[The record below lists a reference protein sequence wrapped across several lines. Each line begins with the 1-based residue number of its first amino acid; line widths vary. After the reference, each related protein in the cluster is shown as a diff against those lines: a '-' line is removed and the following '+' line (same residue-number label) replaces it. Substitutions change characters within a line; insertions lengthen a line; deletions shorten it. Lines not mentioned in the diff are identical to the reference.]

1 MSVID
6 YESEEIFKLDLK
18 KYGLSHLEGR
28 DLLTLENQDMESLLE
43 ALGNDDISL
52 TVSMPCTPQNLFELV
67 SSSECGQCGRCCQP
81 NPLNPA
87 SPGIEVFKEE
97 LTAIAEFLNVP
108 YEILEQQTKMGK
120 YVPHPFGWT
129 GLSSTRW
136 LPLPCP
142 FYDNESK
149 RCSVHSVRPVVCR
162 IHPVIFTGEP
172 SEISIKLNCE
182 YGRELIVRAYA
193 WAKKNDPYLEIIL

>member
-1 MSVID
+1 MTTHD

-18 KYGLSHLEGR
+18 KYGVAHLEGENI
-28 DLLTLENQDMESLLE
+28 LTLNEQDMDTLLE

-52 TVSMPCTPQNLFELV
+52 TVSLPCTPDIIFELL
-67 SSSECGQCGRCCQP
+67 STSECHRCGKCCQP

-97 LTAIAEFLNVP
+97 LTEIARFLQVP
-108 YEILEQQTKMGK
+108 YEIIEKKTMPGK
-120 YVPHPFGWT
+120 FVPHPFGWT

-142 FYDNESK
+142 FYDYEQNS
-149 RCSVHSVRPVVCR
+149 CGVHNVRPVVCR
-162 IHPVIFTGEP
+162 IHPIIFIGDNA
-172 SEISIKLNCE
+172 SFSIKLNCD
-182 YGRELIVRAYA
+182 YGKDLIKTAYG
-193 WAKKNDPYLEIIL
+193 WVKENDPDCEIIL